1 MGLNVIFLAYLC
13 ILHTYMCTNQKSLKI
28 ENTKNMR
35 KAFVHFLWGTL
46 VLAFVVS
53 GLAFTAI
60 WNGWIGYMPP
70 IEDLQNP
77 INRFATQIYSADG
90 KVIGT
95 WNFNRENRVCIP
107 YSNLSPHLVDALVAT
122 EDARFYDHS
131 GVDFIALGRAIVKR
145 GLLGQTSA
153 GGGST
158 ITQQLAKQLY
168 SETAKSTLQRVL
180 QKPIEWVI
188 AVKLERNYTKEEII
202 ALYLNYFDFLHN
214 AVGIK
219 TASNTYFNKEPKDL
233 TVEEAATLIGLCKN
247 PSLFNPVRY
256 PERCRERRNVV
267 LDQMRKAGYLTD
279 SQYDEYAA
287 KDLTLDFHRT
297 DHKDGTAPYLREFLR
312 IYMTAERPDISKY
325 PSWNKRQYVLDS
337 IAWVTDPLY
346 GWCNKNFKKDGTPYN
361 LNADGLK
368 VYTTID
374 SRMQRYAEEAVYGH
388 VARFLQPEFTKENR
402 RKSNAPFTSQLTKKQ
417 VNQIMERAV
426 LQSERYRVMKANG
439 ASDEEIHRAFHT
451 PTDMSVF
458 TYHGD
463 LDTTMTPL
471 DSIRYVKSFLRAG
484 FMSMDP
490 KTGAVKAYVGGLD
503 YRHFMYDMVTGGR
516 RQVGSTIKPFLY
528 SLAMENGFSPC
539 DLAPNV
545 QRTYMVAGQPWTP
558 RNASHKR
565 AGEMVT
571 LKWGLAQSSNWVSA
585 YLMSKLS
592 PQQFVQLLHD
602 YGINNP
608 DIHPSM
614 SLCLGPCEV
623 SVAEMVSA
631 YTTFANGGIRVAPL
645 FVSRIEDNDGNVVA
659 TFQPRMNEVISA
671 ESANKMLVELM
682 GVVEGG
688 TAGRLRYKYN
698 FTGDIGGKTGTT
710 NRNSDAWFM
719 GFTPELV
726 SGCWVGGE
734 DRDIHFDS
742 MRMGQGA
749 TMALPIWAYFMKK
762 VYRDS
767 SLPYD
772 PNSKFNLPEG
782 FDPCAKDADDMEY
795 GIDEVYE

>member
-1 MGLNVIFLAYLC
+1 
-13 ILHTYMCTNQKSLKI
+13 
-28 ENTKNMR
+28 MR
-35 KAFVHFLWGTL
+35 KVFIHFLWWLLGLTFL
-46 VLAFVVS
+46 GSSLAFV
-53 GLAFTAI
+53 AI

-70 IEDLQNP
+70 VEDLQNP
-77 INRFATQIYSADG
+77 ISRFATQIYSSDG

-95 WNFNRENRVCIP
+95 WNFNRENRICVP
-107 YSNLSPHLVDALVAT
+107 YSNLSPYLVKALVAT
-122 EDARFYDHS
+122 EDVRFYDHS
-131 GVDFIALGRAIVKR
+131 GIDFIALSRAIVKR

-168 SETAKSTLQRVL
+168 SDAAGSTLERLL

-219 TASNTYFNKEPKDL
+219 TASTTYFYKDPKDL
-233 TVEEAATLIGLCKN
+233 TLEEAATLIGLCKN

-256 PERCRERRNVV
+256 PERCLERRNVV
-267 LDQMRKAGYLTD
+267 LDQMRKAGYITD
-279 SQYDEYAA
+279 EQYEKSCALPIA
-287 KDLTLDFHRT
+287 LNFHRN

-312 IYMTAERPDISKY
+312 VYMSAERPDRSKY

-337 IAWVTDPLY
+337 IAWDTDPLY

-388 VARFLQPEFTKENR
+388 VARYLQPEFFKEN
-402 RKSNAPFTSQLTKKQ
+402 KGKPNAPFTSQLTKKQ
-417 VNQIMERAV
+417 VDQIMERAV
-426 LQSERYRVMKANG
+426 LQSERYRILKANG
-439 ASDEEIHRAFHT
+439 ASDEEIHKSFHT
-451 PTDMSVF
+451 PTDMSIF

-463 LDTTMTPL
+463 VDTTMTPI

-490 KTGAVKAYVGGLD
+490 VTGAVKAYVGGLD
-503 YRHFMYDMVTGGR
+503 YTHFMYDMVTGGR

-545 QRTYMVAGQPWTP
+545 QQTYMVAGKPWTP

-571 LKWGLAQSSNWVSA
+571 LKWGLAQSSNWISA

-614 SLCLGPCEV
+614 SLCLGPCEMT
-623 SVAEMVSA
+623 VAEMVSA
-631 YTTFANGGIRVAPL
+631 YTTFANHGIRTAPM
-645 FVSRIEDNDGNVVA
+645 FVSRIEDNEGNVI
-659 TFQPRMNEVISA
+659 TNFQPRMNEVISE
-671 ESANKMLVELM
+671 ESANKMLVLLK
-682 GVVEGG
+682 GVVDGG

-698 FTGDIGGKTGTT
+698 FTGEIGGKTGTT

-719 GFTPELV
+719 GFTPQLV
-726 SGCWVGGE
+726 SGCWVGGD

-762 VYRDS
+762 VYRDKT
-767 SLPYD
+767 LPYD
-772 PNSKFNLPEG
+772 PNAKFDLPEG
-782 FDPCAKDADDMEY
+782 FDGCSHNAEDDMEY
-795 GIDEVYE
+795 GIEEVYE

>member
-1 MGLNVIFLAYLC
+1 
-13 ILHTYMCTNQKSLKI
+13 
-28 ENTKNMR
+28 MR
-35 KAFVHFLWGTL
+35 KLLVRFLWG
-46 VLAFVVS
+46 VLFSSMLAGTFAFV
-53 GLAFTAI
+53 AI

-70 IEDLQNP
+70 VEDLQNP

-90 KVIGT
+90 KVLGT

-107 YSNLSPHLVDALVAT
+107 FSSLSPHLVEALVAT
-122 EDARFYDHS
+122 EDVRFYSHS
-131 GVDFIALGRAIVKR
+131 GIDFIALGRALVKR

-168 SETAKSTLQRVL
+168 SSTAKSTLERLL

-188 AVKLERNYTKEEII
+188 AIKLERNYTKEEII

-219 TASNTYFNKEPKDL
+219 TAANTYFNKEPKDL
-233 TVEEAATLIGLCKN
+233 TTDEAAMLIGLCKN

-256 PERCRERRNVV
+256 SDRCRERRNVV
-267 LDQMRKAGYLTD
+267 LGQMLKAGYL
-279 SQYDEYAA
+279 SESEYEENIA
-287 KDLTLDFHRT
+287 KPLALNFHRT
-297 DHKDGTAPYLREFLR
+297 DHKDGSAPYLREFLR
-312 IYMTAERPDISKY
+312 VYMSAEKPRLSDY

-337 IAWVTDPLY
+337 IAWVSDPLY
-346 GWCNKNFKKDGTPYN
+346 GWCNKNFKKDGKPYN
-361 LNADGLK
+361 LNSDGLR

-374 SRMQRYAEEAVYGH
+374 SRMQRYAEESVYAH
-388 VARFLQPEFTKENR
+388 VARFLQPEFFKEKRNQP
-402 RKSNAPFTSQLTKKQ
+402 NAPFTSELTKKQ

-426 LQSERYRVMKANG
+426 LQSERYRSLKASG
-439 ASDEEIHRAFHT
+439 ASDAEIKRSFHT

-463 LDTTMTPL
+463 LDTIMTPL

-503 YRHFMYDMVTGGR
+503 YSHFMYDMVMNGR

-539 DLAPNV
+539 DEVLNV
-545 QRTYMVAGQPWTP
+545 QQTYMVAGRPWTP
-558 RNASHKR
+558 RNASRKR
-565 AGEMVT
+565 YGEMVT
-571 LKWGLAQSSNWVSA
+571 LKWGLAQSNNWISA
-585 YLMSKLS
+585 YLMSKLN
-592 PQQFVQLLHD
+592 PQQFVSLLHD
-602 YGINNP
+602 FGINNP

-631 YTTFANGGIRVAPL
+631 YSTFANHGIRTAPM
-645 FVSRIEDNDGNVVA
+645 FVTRIEDNDGNVI
-659 TFQPRMNEVISA
+659 TSFQPRMNEVINA
-671 ESANKMLVELM
+671 ESADKMLILLK
-682 GVVEGG
+682 GVVDNG
-688 TAGRLRYKYN
+688 TAGRLRFKYN
-698 FTGDIGGKTGTT
+698 FNGEIGGKTGTT
-710 NRNSDAWFM
+710 NRNSDAWFI
-719 GFTPELV
+719 GFTPQLV

-734 DRDIHFDS
+734 DRDVHFDS

-749 TMALPIWAYFMKK
+749 TMALPIWAYYMKK
-762 VYRDS
+762 VFADPN
-767 SLPYD
+767 LPYD
-772 PNSKFNLPEG
+772 QSATFGLPAD
-782 FDPCAKDADDMEY
+782 FDPCYSVGEDLDSAIE
-795 GIDEVYE
+795 EVYE